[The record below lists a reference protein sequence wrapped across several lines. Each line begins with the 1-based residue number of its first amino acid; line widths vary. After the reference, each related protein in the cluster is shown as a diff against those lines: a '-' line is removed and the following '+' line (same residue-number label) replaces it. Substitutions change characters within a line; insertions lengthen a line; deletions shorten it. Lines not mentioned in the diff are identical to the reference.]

1 MTQEEFK
8 RLIEAPINQCDDK
21 IFARYAIAR
30 TMRLTLEHIEL
41 AKKWYDNLS
50 KATMD
55 NQKPVISKLV

>member
-1 MTQEEFK
+1 MTQQDFK

-21 IFARYAIAR
+21 RFARYAIAR
-30 TMRLTLEHIEL
+30 TIRLTLENIEL
-41 AKKWYDNLS
+41 AKEWYNNLP